1 MPNMKKLVN
10 TSFELL
16 NEDIFHCISE
26 THRLGN
32 NNICTGKQVC
42 TIALKEHICIEVNLF
57 SF

>member
-1 MPNMKKLVN
+1 MKKLVN

-16 NEDIFHCISE
+16 NEDTFHYISE
-26 THRLGN
+26 THRLCN